1 MYRQIVSMQI
11 HRMIMLNYRPYYV
24 PASPSSLASSL
35 SHSLEK
41 RKETRTHKKNI
52 LTRGSAGPV
61 GTDTATA
68 TVPSEAWHPSFAKQQ
83 LQVQKNKVG
92 SVLKNSKG
100 GMDGVSLRLF
110 ITSQPCRGIR
120 NFRYILFMN
129 LIHDPPSLR
138 PRNGA
143 IQRQIWSCN
152 LLHAIRVNTT
162 SCSSTG

>member
-1 MYRQIVSMQI
+1 
-11 HRMIMLNYRPYYV
+11 MLNYRPYYV
-24 PASPSSLASSL
+24 PTSPSSLASSL

-110 ITSQPCRGIR
+110 ITSQPSALPVVQCKRR
-120 NFRYILFMN
+120 
-129 LIHDPPSLR
+129 DAKKQPSH
-138 PRNGA
+138 GE
-143 IQRQIWSCN
+143 
-152 LLHAIRVNTT
+152 
-162 SCSSTG
+162 